1 MRLLTKINDTI
12 MGGDFLVKVY
22 KDTEWNE
29 YVCRLFVNGTEMV
42 DSSYH
47 TDDLQDALDTA
58 SSMLGFYR
66 VRADLMAVGA
76 I

>member
-1 MRLLTKINDTI
+1 MRLLSKINDTI

-22 KDTEWNE
+22 KDTERNE
-29 YVCRLFVNGTEMV
+29 YGCRLFVNGTEMV
-42 DSSYH
+42 DSAYH

>member
-42 DSSYH
+42 DSAYH
-47 TDDLQDALDTA
+47 TEDLQDALDTA

-66 VRADLMAVGA
+66 VRADLMSVGA